1 MTKPFENYL
10 RRPLTVIAALTA
22 LSASAQ
28 TPLIEQGRAAI
39 GRGDADAAIA
49 ILEKAVAQQPNNA
62 DAHFHL
68 FRAYGSKAQ
77 QTGML
82 GAMKIGPKAK
92 AAVERAVAL
101 DPRHAEARLGLA
113 ELYAIAPS
121 FMGGSYDKAFEQ
133 AKELKAIDPV
143 MGHRAAASIY
153 ARQKKLDLAR
163 KEYLAAISSHPTS
176 AKAHTYYGQHLANVE
191 KNYHAAFD
199 AFDAALKVNGSH
211 MPAVYHLGRSA
222 ALGNINVQRGEE
234 ALTKYLGYKAKD
246 NEPSH
251 ASAYYYLGSI
261 YEKQGKKA
269 QAKRSYQA
277 ALKLNPSH
285 KQASEALKRVS

>member
-1 MTKPFENYL
+1 MKSFANYI
-10 RRPLTVIAALTA
+10 RRPLIAIAAFTA

-28 TPLIEQGRAAI
+28 SPLIEQGRAAI
-39 GRGDADAAIA
+39 SRGDADGAIA
-49 ILEKAVAQQPNNA
+49 LLEKAVAQQPNSA

-68 FRAYGSKAQ
+68 FRAYGTKAQ
-77 QTGML
+77 QVGMI

-113 ELYAIAPS
+113 EVYAMAPS
-121 FMGGSYDKAFEQ
+121 FMGGSYEKAFEQ
-133 AKELKAIDPV
+133 AKELKALDPV

-163 KEYLAAISSHPTS
+163 KELQAAISSNPRS

-191 KNYHAAFD
+191 KNYRAAFD
-199 AFDAALKVNGSH
+199 AFDAALKVNAGH
-211 MPAVYHLGRSA
+211 MPAAYHLGRAA

-234 ALTKYLGYKAKD
+234 ALAKYLAYKPQD
-246 NEPSH
+246 NEPPH
-251 ASAYYYLGSI
+251 ASAHYYLGSI
-261 YEKQGKKA
+261 YEKQGKKPEA
-269 QAKRSYQA
+269 RQSYQA

-285 KQASEALKRVS
+285 KQAAEALKRIS